1 MDLHPIPIV
10 MKKQKNISRR
20 EFVITSA
27 VGTLGIA
34 SGFTLAGLPPVVS
47 VVRIKDDNIG
57 GAVEEA
63 IELLGG
69 IDEVCRDKQ
78 RIMLKPNL
86 VGPDPNIT
94 TNPEV
99 IRALA
104 ELMLKAGKEVS
115 IGEGSAAAPGFNAD
129 EEGVHFSKDPGI
141 LDPMQQYVFDQL
153 GYTDLAQSLGIPLI
167 NLHTGEMVEVE
178 VPDAFVFNKIVV
190 HKSLSEIDLLCSVP
204 MMKTHVLARVS
215 LGMKNLMGLYPG
227 SAYCSVRSCIHN
239 ESFEKKSPC
248 VSFEIMDM
256 VRACPPGLTVIDA
269 STSMEGNGPTDG
281 DLVKTDLIIAGTNP
295 LATDMVA
302 AKIMGFHKNEVAT
315 LAMAI
320 RARMRPS
327 SLEAIEIRGEQLETV
342 QMAFKRPDLVPWSD
356 IDSWYGAKEIHSS
369 T

>member
-1 MDLHPIPIV
+1 
-10 MKKQKNISRR
+10 MKKHNEISRR
-20 EFVITSA
+20 EFVITGV

-34 SGFTLAGLPPVVS
+34 SGFTFADPDPVVS
-47 VVRIKDDNIG
+47 VVKIKDDNIAY
-57 GAVEEA
+57 AVEEA

-69 IDEVCRDKQ
+69 IEEVARDKQ

-86 VGPDPNIT
+86 VSPDPRCT
-94 TNPEV
+94 TKPEV

-153 GYTDLAQSLGIPLI
+153 GYTELAESLEIPLI

-178 VPDAFVFNKIVV
+178 VPNAFVYNKITV

-204 MMKTHVLARVS
+204 MMKTHTLARVS

-227 SAYCSVRSCIHN
+227 SAYCSVRSCIH
-239 ESFEKKSPC
+239 EEAFKKRSPC

-256 VRACPPGLTVIDA
+256 VRACPPGLTVIDG
-269 STSMEGNGPTDG
+269 STSMEGNGPSDG

-320 RARMRPS
+320 RARMKPS
-327 SLEAIEIRGEQLETV
+327 SLDYIDIRGESIETV
-342 QMAFKRPDLVPWSD
+342 QMAFKRPEMVPWGE
-356 IDSWYGAKEIHSS
+356 INSWYGAKEIHAS

>member
-1 MDLHPIPIV
+1 LDLHPIPIV

-34 SGFTLAGLPPVVS
+34 SGFTLAASSPVVS
-47 VVRIKDDNIG
+47 VVKIKDDNIG

-63 IELLGG
+63 IDLLGG
-69 IDEVCRDKQ
+69 IEEVCRDKQ

-94 TNPEV
+94 TKPEV

-178 VPDAFVFNKIVV
+178 VPDAYVFNKIVV
-190 HKSLSEIDLLCSVP
+190 HKSL
-204 MMKTHVLARVS
+204 
-215 LGMKNLMGLYPG
+215 
-227 SAYCSVRSCIHN
+227 
-239 ESFEKKSPC
+239 
-248 VSFEIMDM
+248 
-256 VRACPPGLTVIDA
+256 
-269 STSMEGNGPTDG
+269 
-281 DLVKTDLIIAGTNP
+281 
-295 LATDMVA
+295 
-302 AKIMGFHKNEVAT
+302 
-315 LAMAI
+315 
-320 RARMRPS
+320 
-327 SLEAIEIRGEQLETV
+327 
-342 QMAFKRPDLVPWSD
+342 
-356 IDSWYGAKEIHSS
+356 
-369 T
+369 

>member
-1 MDLHPIPIV
+1 M
-10 MKKQKNISRR
+10 KQKHISRR
-20 EFVITSA
+20 EFVVTGV

-34 SGFTLAGLPPVVS
+34 SGFTFTDPDPVVS
-47 VVRIKDDNIG
+47 VVRIKDDQISA
-57 GAVEEA
+57 AVEEA

-86 VGPDPNIT
+86 FGPDPRCT

-99 IRALA
+99 VKTLA
-104 ELMLKAGKEVS
+104 ILMKNAGKEVC

-141 LDPMQQYVFDQL
+141 LDPMQQYVYEQL
-153 GYTDLAQSLGIPLI
+153 GYTDMASSLEIPLI
-167 NLHTGEMVEVE
+167 NLHSGEMVEVE
-178 VPDAFVFNKIVV
+178 VPNAYVYNKITV

-204 MMKTHVLARVS
+204 MMKTHVLARVT

-239 ESFEKKSPC
+239 ECFEKKSPC
-248 VSFEIMDM
+248 VSFEIIDM

-269 STSMEGNGPTDG
+269 STSMEGNGPTEG
-281 DLVKTDLIIAGTNP
+281 ELVKTNLIIAGTNP
-295 LATDMVA
+295 LATDMVG
-302 AKIMGFHKNEVAT
+302 AKIMGFHKNEVAS

-320 RARMRPS
+320 RARMKPS
-327 SLEAIEIRGEQLETV
+327 SLDRIEIRGEQLDSV
-342 QMAFKRPDLVPWSD
+342 QMAFKRPEMVPWGE
-356 IDSWYGAKEIHSS
+356 INSWYGVKEIHA
-369 T
+369 

>member
-1 MDLHPIPIV
+1 

-34 SGFTLAGLPPVVS
+34 SGFTLAGSSPVVS
-47 VVRIKDDNIG
+47 VVRIKDDNIA

-63 IELLGG
+63 IDLLGG
-69 IDEVCRDKQ
+69 IEEVCRDKQ

-86 VGPDPNIT
+86 AGPDPRCT
-94 TNPEV
+94 TKPEV

-104 ELMLKAGKEVS
+104 EMMLKAGKEVS
-115 IGEGSAAAPGFNAD
+115 IGEGSAAAPGFNTD

-153 GYTDLAQSLGIPLI
+153 GYTELAQSLGIPLI
-167 NLHTGEMVEVE
+167 NLHTGEMVEVD
-178 VPDAFVFNKIVV
+178 VPDAYVFNKIVV
-190 HKSLSEIDLLCSVP
+190 HKSLSEIDLLCTVP

-227 SAYCSVRSCIHN
+227 SAYCSIRSCIHN
-239 ESFEKKSPC
+239 ESFEKGSPC

-320 RARMRPS
+320 RARMSPS

-342 QMAFKRPDLVPWSD
+342 QMAFKRPNLVPWSD
-356 IDSWYGAKEIHSS
+356 INSWYGAREIHSS